1 MGANLETMKRFLTAW
16 QQSWE
21 TACRSFIAS
30 DFECIEPP
38 GLPQSGTFRGWDA
51 PIQISNIYRG
61 IWDVDVLDY
70 QFWDEEGSDVVVSGK
85 SAFKLSDGTSAT
97 GRLRV
102 LGHVHRTDFRGVL
115 NQEIPAAA
123 DDDLILRVHEALEQL
138 AVEDPVKAEVVK
150 LRFFVGLENEE
161 TARLL
166 GVSEKTVRRH
176 WSYAKAR
183 LYQLMSDGSKRG

>member
-1 MGANLETMKRFLTAW
+1 MGANLETMQRFLAAW

-70 QFWDEEGSDVVVSGK
+70 RFWDEEGSDVVVSRYLMKWTSKATGK
-85 SAFKLSDGTSAT
+85 SMTQP
-97 GRLRV
+97 V
-102 LGHVHRTDFRGVL
+102 VEL
-115 NQEIPAAA
+115 N
-123 DDDLILRVHEALEQL
+123 H
-138 AVEDPVKAEVVK
+138 VKASKIVRMEV
-150 LRFFVGLENEE
+150 FHHDPTGLAA
-161 TARLL
+161 TL
-166 GVSEKTVRRH
+166 VP
-176 WSYAKAR
+176 
-183 LYQLMSDGSKRG
+183 